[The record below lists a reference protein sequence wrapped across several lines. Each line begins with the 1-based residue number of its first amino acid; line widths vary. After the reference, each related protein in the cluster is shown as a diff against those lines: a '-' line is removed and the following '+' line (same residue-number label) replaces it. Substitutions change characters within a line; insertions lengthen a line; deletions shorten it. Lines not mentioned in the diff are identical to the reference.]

1 MKINSASIL
10 RILPFSFL
18 LLFAACETSI
28 DFDKI
33 PVAKLTIVSQ
43 IAPDSPDGQRAYV
56 YASQSPSDSSQF
68 YTPDNLNVKITEVG
82 SVQTTRLNPK
92 HEDGKTF
99 YPIPKGFVKSGS
111 SYRIEASSPGF
122 ESVYAITTIP
132 WPSTISNLSIK
143 NSRIDPSELNE
154 FKKIVRYT
162 LQFNIDHFESNR
174 YYHIVFYN
182 EYKGEPYPSLINPE
196 PSDNQAFIHHY
207 SYGVLID
214 RENLAE
220 GKPLTFNFLDWVYG
234 NNDIQRVNVEL
245 RLISEEYYKYQT
257 SLARQLIVR
266 QDPFAEPVTIF
277 NNIEAG
283 YGNFSG
289 FTQFVTSS
297 DFPL

>member
-1 MKINSASIL
+1 MKVKTAHIL
-10 RILPFSFL
+10 RIFPISL
-18 LLFAACETSI
+18 LLVLAACETSI

-33 PVAKLTIVSQ
+33 PVPKLTIISQ
-43 IAPDSPDGQRAYV
+43 IAPDSWDGQRAYV

-68 YTPDNLNVKITEVG
+68 YTPGNLEVKITEVG
-82 SVQTTRLNPK
+82 SAQTTRLIPR
-92 HEDGKTF
+92 HEDGKTY
-99 YPIPKGFVKSGS
+99 YPIPKGLVKSGS
-111 SYRIEASSPGF
+111 AYLIEASAPGF
-122 ESVYAITTIP
+122 ESVNATTTIP

-162 LQFNIDHFESNR
+162 LQFNIDHYESNR

-182 EYKGEPYPSLINPE
+182 EYVGEPNPALVNPE

-214 RENLAE
+214 RDNLTE

-245 RLISEEYYKYQT
+245 RSISEEYYKYQT

-289 FTQFVTSS
+289 FTQIITSS